1 MTYGSGGP
9 GGPGG
14 PSGSGG
20 PPSGSP
26 GSPYGQPPHGHP
38 QPYGPPQGGQYGQ
51 PQGQP
56 GYGQGAP
63 RPARYVQAPQYGSPP
78 QPYAPPQGHAPP
90 GQGRPPRRRRRRQT
104 GPPDPHGPPGPY
116 AGVPAPG
123 RKRRPE
129 TPTGGV
135 VTDDD
140 ERWAV
145 PAYVGMFVSG
155 FVAPA
160 IVLATKGRTSNF
172 ARFHAVQALNL
183 FVVIFTG
190 TLIAF
195 LLAYFKGPGWLPL
208 VLAVLAAD
216 CFVVTKAAIGANR
229 CEWYRLPAIVA
240 WPIFR

>member
-1 MTYGSGGP
+1 MTYGP
-9 GGPGG
+9 
-14 PSGSGG
+14 GG
-20 PPSGSP
+20 PPSGPP
-26 GSPYGQPPHGHP
+26 GP
-38 QPYGPPQGGQYGQ
+38 PYGPPQGQAYGP

-56 GYGQGAP
+56 GYGQGAHG
-63 RPARYVQAPQYGSPP
+63 YVQAPQYGSPP
-78 QPYAPPQGHAPP
+78 QQYALPQHPAPS
-90 GQGRPPRRRRRRQT
+90 GKSRPSRRGRRRQAVPP
-104 GPPDPHGPPGPY
+104 GPYSPYGPPGPY
-116 AGVPAPG
+116 TEAPPP
-123 RKRRPE
+123 RRRRRPE

-135 VTDDD
+135 VSDDD
-140 ERWAV
+140 ELWAV

-155 FVAPA
+155 FIAPA
-160 IVLATKGRTSNF
+160 IVLAVKGRTSNF

-208 VLAVLAAD
+208 VFAVLAAD
-216 CFVVTKAAIGANR
+216 CFAVTKAAIGANR